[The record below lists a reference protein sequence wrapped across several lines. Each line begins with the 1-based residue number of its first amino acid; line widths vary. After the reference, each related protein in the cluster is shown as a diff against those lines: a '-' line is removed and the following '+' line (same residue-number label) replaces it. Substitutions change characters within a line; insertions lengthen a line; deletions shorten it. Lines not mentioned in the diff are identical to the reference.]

1 MKSFEDLTIEQIKEL
16 DGKLLKD
23 EEIDSLWLNS
33 NVKELN
39 ELGDSVNYNL
49 SRWVD
54 VQLTNGESINVYCK
68 RYSANGQ

>member
-16 DGKLLKD
+16 DGELLKD
-23 EEIDSLWLNS
+23 EEIDSLWLNP
-33 NVKELN
+33 NIKELN

-54 VQLTNGESINVYCK
+54 VQLTNGESINVYYK

>member
-54 VQLTNGESINVYCK
+54 VQLINGENINVYYK
-68 RYSANGQ
+68 KYSTTGQ